1 MKKIISLFLLLIAVF
16 TLFSCNDEK
25 TLVASIQDAMKYRGL
40 AISEKVRELV
50 NNSNKKEKQ

>member
-25 TLVASIQDAMKYRGL
+25 VLSTP
-40 AISEKVRELV
+40 
-50 NNSNKKEKQ
+50 SNIKKPLFI

>member
-25 TLVASIQDAMKYRGL
+25 VLSTPSNINLSKEGLITWDPVANATSYVVLLNG
-40 AISEKVRELV
+40 
-50 NNSNKKEKQ
+50 